1 MTEGKTDLRERE
13 RERAITDL
21 NDPIT
26 DDIGAVVCLLV
37 SCYGL
42 DLCLLH
48 LLTTKTQNTETET
61 TLAVK
66 RNGVCLPQALA
77 HVLTSL
83 LHRRDNGGK
92 IETEAVRIPIV
103 HFDEHW

>member
-1 MTEGKTDLRERE
+1 MTEGKIDLRERE

-26 DDIGAVVCLLV
+26 DDIGAVICLLV

-77 HVLTSL
+77 HVLASL

-92 IETEAVRIPIV
+92 IETASNSHTYRT
-103 HFDEHW
+103 F